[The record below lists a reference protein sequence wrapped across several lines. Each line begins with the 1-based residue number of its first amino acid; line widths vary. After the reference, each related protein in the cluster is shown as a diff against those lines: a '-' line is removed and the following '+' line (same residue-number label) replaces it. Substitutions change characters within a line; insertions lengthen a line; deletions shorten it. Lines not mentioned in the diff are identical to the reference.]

1 MAEASAS
8 QSAPGT
14 SAKAGLPLVVY
25 ILTVGT
31 FLMGTSEFIVAG
43 LLPEIAADYG
53 VSVAQVGMAITLF
66 AVGMIFGAPAV
77 GLLTLR
83 MPKRITL
90 MISLVVFAIGHLIAA
105 LTTDFTV
112 LLVSRVVSA
121 VATGAFWGSAAVVAT
136 RAAGPT
142 AGARAMGLVIGG
154 GMLANVLGVPLGSI
168 AGQLA
173 GWRGPFWA
181 LAVIA
186 AVVAVVIVKL
196 VPAEP
201 PGQAIPHIRGEFAG
215 LRTARLWLVLLA
227 CVTVNAG
234 ALSVYSFIA
243 PLLTEH
249 TGLGSRFIPIAL
261 ALFGVASLFGS
272 IFGGRIGD
280 RHPFTMPMFTA
291 GVSALASA
299 GLFAFSSQPAPTL
312 ILFTLLGL
320 VGLAANPVLAHLAV
334 GYGGEAPTLASSM
347 VISFL
352 NVGTALGTWVTGM
365 LIGTQLGVLAP
376 PLVGVI
382 FGLLTFVPVV
392 TVAALERRHPI
403 LRHKLTAS
411 SQAA

>member
-1 MAEASAS
+1 MAEG
-8 QSAPGT
+8 PRVVT
-14 SAKAGLPLVVY
+14 SAGML
-25 ILTVGT
+25 
-31 FLMGTSEFIVAG
+31 FIVAG

-105 LTTDFTV
+105 LTTDFMV

-186 AVVAVVIVKL
+186 AVVAVAIVKL

-215 LRTARLWLVLLA
+215 LRTARLWRGSAWMMLTTPRKSA
-227 CVTVNAG
+227 WMPSMTTTVKPRI
-234 ALSVYSFIA
+234 IA
-243 PLLTEH
+243 PIA
-249 TGLGSRFIPIAL
+249 GSVR
-261 ALFGVASLFGS
+261 
-272 IFGGRIGD
+272 
-280 RHPFTMPMFTA
+280 T
-291 GVSALASA
+291 
-299 GLFAFSSQPAPTL
+299 
-312 ILFTLLGL
+312 
-320 VGLAANPVLAHLAV
+320 
-334 GYGGEAPTLASSM
+334 
-347 VISFL
+347 
-352 NVGTALGTWVTGM
+352 
-365 LIGTQLGVLAP
+365 
-376 PLVGVI
+376 
-382 FGLLTFVPVV
+382 
-392 TVAALERRHPI
+392 
-403 LRHKLTAS
+403 
-411 SQAA
+411 